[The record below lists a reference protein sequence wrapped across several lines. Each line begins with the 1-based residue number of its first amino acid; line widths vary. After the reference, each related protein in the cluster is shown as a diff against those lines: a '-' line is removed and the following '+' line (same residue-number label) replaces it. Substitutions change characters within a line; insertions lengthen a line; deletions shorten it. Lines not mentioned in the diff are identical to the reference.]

1 MLKFAIINRE
11 NGMEEGKKMDYRIA
25 ICDDRQEDREYVR
38 QLTARWAQQRG
49 NQVEMTEFCS
59 AEQFLFSCPQP
70 DFDLLLLDIE
80 MGEMDGV
87 SLAKQVRRTNELM
100 QIVFITGYS
109 DYITE
114 GYEVAALHYL
124 MKPVK
129 EEKLFAVLDRVME
142 RLHKN
147 TKVLT
152 LETSEE
158 MVRVPLYQV
167 SALEVQRNYVTV
179 HARQDYT
186 VKKSLSELMEQLD
199 ERFFRVGRSAVVNL
213 NDISRVTRSDIYLT
227 DGRSIPLPRGAYDK
241 LNRAIIHMK

>member
-1 MLKFAIINRE
+1 
-11 NGMEEGKKMDYRIA
+11 MDYRIA
-25 ICDDRQEDREYVR
+25 ICDDKQEDREYVQ

-49 NQVEMTEFCS
+49 NQMEMTEFCS

-129 EEKLFAVLDRVME
+129 EEKLFVVLDRAVE

-152 LETSEE
+152 LETAEE

>member
-1 MLKFAIINRE
+1 
-11 NGMEEGKKMDYRIA
+11 MDYRIA

-70 DFDLLLLDIE
+70 DFDLLLLDLE

>member
-1 MLKFAIINRE
+1 
-11 NGMEEGKKMDYRIA
+11 MDYRSA

-129 EEKLFAVLDRVME
+129 EEKLFVVLDRAVE

>member
-1 MLKFAIINRE
+1 
-11 NGMEEGKKMDYRIA
+11 MDYRIA

-129 EEKLFAVLDRVME
+129 EEKLFAVLDRAVE

-167 SALEVQRNYVTV
+167 NALEVQRNYVTV
-179 HARQDYT
+179 YARQDYT

>member
-1 MLKFAIINRE
+1 MLKFAIIKGQ
-11 NGMEEGKKMDYRIA
+11 NGMEEGNGMDYKIA
-25 ICDDRQEDREYVR
+25 ICDDKQEDREYVR
-38 QLTARWAQQRG
+38 QLTARWAQQRE
-49 NQVEMTEFCS
+49 NQVEMNEFCS

-129 EEKLFAVLDRVME
+129 EEKLFAVLDRAVE

-152 LETSEE
+152 LETAEE

>member
-1 MLKFAIINRE
+1 
-11 NGMEEGKKMDYRIA
+11 MDYRIA
-25 ICDDRQEDREYVR
+25 ICDDKQEDREYVQ

-49 NQVEMTEFCS
+49 NQMEMTEFCS

-129 EEKLFAVLDRVME
+129 EEKLFVVLDRAVE

-152 LETSEE
+152 LETAEE

-227 DGRSIPLPRGAYDK
+227 DGRIIPLPRGAYDK

>member
-1 MLKFAIINRE
+1 
-11 NGMEEGKKMDYRIA
+11 MDYRIA

-129 EEKLFAVLDRVME
+129 EEKLFVVLDRAVE

-152 LETSEE
+152 LETAEE

-227 DGRSIPLPRGAYDK
+227 DGRSIPLLRGAYDK

>member
-1 MLKFAIINRE
+1 
-11 NGMEEGKKMDYRIA
+11 MDYKIA

-49 NQVEMTEFCS
+49 NQLEMTTFCS
-59 AEQFLFSCPQP
+59 AEQFLFSYPQQ

-80 MGEMDGV
+80 MDGMDGV

-129 EEKLFAVLDRVME
+129 EEKLFAVLDRAVE

-152 LETSEE
+152 LETAEE
-158 MVRVPLYQV
+158 TVRVPLYQV

>member
-1 MLKFAIINRE
+1 
-11 NGMEEGKKMDYRIA
+11 MDYRIA

-59 AEQFLFSCPQP
+59 AEQVLFSCPQP

-129 EEKLFAVLDRVME
+129 EKKLFVVLDRAVE

>member
-1 MLKFAIINRE
+1 
-11 NGMEEGKKMDYRIA
+11 MDYRIA
-25 ICDDRQEDREYVR
+25 ICDDKQEDREYVQ

-129 EEKLFAVLDRVME
+129 EEKLFAVLDRAVE

-152 LETSEE
+152 LETAEE

-227 DGRSIPLPRGAYDK
+227 DGRIIPLPRGAYDK

>member
-1 MLKFAIINRE
+1 
-11 NGMEEGKKMDYRIA
+11 MDYRIA
-25 ICDDRQEDREYVR
+25 ICDDKQEDREYVQ

-49 NQVEMTEFCS
+49 NQMEMTEFCS

-129 EEKLFAVLDRVME
+129 EEKLFAVLDRAVE

-152 LETSEE
+152 LETAEE

>member
-1 MLKFAIINRE
+1 
-11 NGMEEGKKMDYRIA
+11 MEEGKKMDYRIA

-129 EEKLFAVLDRVME
+129 EEKLFVVLDRAVE

-147 TKVLT
+147 TRVLT

>member
-1 MLKFAIINRE
+1 
-11 NGMEEGKKMDYRIA
+11 MDYRIA

-129 EEKLFAVLDRVME
+129 EEKLFVVLDRAVE

-186 VKKSLSELMEQLD
+186 VKKSLD

>member
-1 MLKFAIINRE
+1 
-11 NGMEEGKKMDYRIA
+11 MDYRIA

-129 EEKLFAVLDRVME
+129 EEKLFVVLDRAVE

-199 ERFFRVGRSAVVNL
+199 ERFFRVGRSAMVNL

>member
-1 MLKFAIINRE
+1 
-11 NGMEEGKKMDYRIA
+11 MDYRIA
-25 ICDDRQEDREYVR
+25 ICDDKQEDREYVQ

-49 NQVEMTEFCS
+49 NQMEMTEFCS

-129 EEKLFAVLDRVME
+129 EEKLFVVLDRAVE

-152 LETSEE
+152 LETAEE

-186 VKKSLSELMEQLD
+186 VKKSLNELMEQLD

-227 DGRSIPLPRGAYDK
+227 DGRIIPLPRGAYDK

>member
-1 MLKFAIINRE
+1 
-11 NGMEEGKKMDYRIA
+11 MDYRIA
-25 ICDDRQEDREYVR
+25 ICDDRQENREYVK

-129 EEKLFAVLDRVME
+129 EEKLFVVLDRAVE

-152 LETSEE
+152 LETAEE

-227 DGRSIPLPRGAYDK
+227 DGRIIPLPRGAYDK

>member
-1 MLKFAIINRE
+1 
-11 NGMEEGKKMDYRIA
+11 MDYRIA

-129 EEKLFAVLDRVME
+129 EEKLFAVLDRAVE

-152 LETSEE
+152 LETAEE

-186 VKKSLSELMEQLD
+186 VKKNLSELMEQLD

>member
-1 MLKFAIINRE
+1 
-11 NGMEEGKKMDYRIA
+11 MEEGKKMDYRIA

-129 EEKLFAVLDRVME
+129 EEKLFAVLDRAVE

-152 LETSEE
+152 LETAEE

-179 HARQDYT
+179 HTRQDYT

>member
-1 MLKFAIINRE
+1 
-11 NGMEEGKKMDYRIA
+11 MDYRIA
-25 ICDDRQEDREYVR
+25 ICDDKQEDREYVQ

-129 EEKLFAVLDRVME
+129 EEKLFAVLDRAVE

-152 LETSEE
+152 LETAEE

-179 HARQDYT
+179 HARQDYA
-186 VKKSLSELMEQLD
+186 VKKSLSKLMEQLD

-227 DGRSIPLPRGAYDK
+227 DGRIIPLPRGAYDK

>member
-1 MLKFAIINRE
+1 MQ
-11 NGMEEGKKMDYRIA
+11 
-25 ICDDRQEDREYVR
+25 CS
-38 QLTARWAQQRG
+38 TAQW
-49 NQVEMTEFCS
+49 
-59 AEQFLFSCPQP
+59 
-70 DFDLLLLDIE
+70 
-80 MGEMDGV
+80 
-87 SLAKQVRRTNELM
+87 
-100 QIVFITGYS
+100 
-109 DYITE
+109 
-114 GYEVAALHYL
+114 
-124 MKPVK
+124 
-129 EEKLFAVLDRVME
+129 
-142 RLHKN
+142 LHKN

-152 LETSEE
+152 LETAEE

>member
-1 MLKFAIINRE
+1 
-11 NGMEEGKKMDYRIA
+11 MDYRIA
-25 ICDDRQEDREYVR
+25 ICDDKQEDREYVQ

-129 EEKLFAVLDRVME
+129 EEKLFVVLDRAVE

-241 LNRAIIHMK
+241 LNRAIIYMK

>member
-1 MLKFAIINRE
+1 
-11 NGMEEGKKMDYRIA
+11 MDYRIA
-25 ICDDRQEDREYVR
+25 ICDDKQEDREYVQ
-38 QLTARWAQQRG
+38 QLTACWAQQRG
-49 NQVEMTEFCS
+49 NQMEMTEFCS

-129 EEKLFAVLDRVME
+129 EEKLFVVLDRAVE

-152 LETSEE
+152 LETAEE

>member
-1 MLKFAIINRE
+1 
-11 NGMEEGKKMDYRIA
+11 
-25 ICDDRQEDREYVR
+25 
-38 QLTARWAQQRG
+38 
-49 NQVEMTEFCS
+49 MTEFCS
-59 AEQFLFSCPQP
+59 AEQFLFSYPQQS
-70 DFDLLLLDIE
+70 FDLLLLDIE

-129 EEKLFAVLDRVME
+129 EEKLFAVLDRAVE

-152 LETSEE
+152 LETAEE

-213 NDISRVTRSDIYLT
+213 NDISRVTRTDIYLT

-241 LNRAIIHMK
+241 LNRAIINMK

>member
-1 MLKFAIINRE
+1 
-11 NGMEEGKKMDYRIA
+11 MEEGKKMDYRIA

-129 EEKLFAVLDRVME
+129 EEKLFVVLDRAVE

-152 LETSEE
+152 LETAEE

>member
-1 MLKFAIINRE
+1 
-11 NGMEEGKKMDYRIA
+11 MDYRIA

-129 EEKLFAVLDRVME
+129 EEKLFAVLDRAVE

-152 LETSEE
+152 LETAEE

-179 HARQDYT
+179 HARQDCT

>member
-1 MLKFAIINRE
+1 
-11 NGMEEGKKMDYRIA
+11 MDYRIA

-49 NQVEMTEFCS
+49 NQMEMTEFCS

-129 EEKLFAVLDRVME
+129 EEKLFVVLDRAVE

-152 LETSEE
+152 LETAEE

-213 NDISRVTRSDIYLT
+213 NEISRVTRSDIYLT
-227 DGRSIPLPRGAYDK
+227 DGRIIPLPRGAYDK

>member
-1 MLKFAIINRE
+1 
-11 NGMEEGKKMDYRIA
+11 MDYRIA

-49 NQVEMTEFCS
+49 NQVEMIEFCS

-129 EEKLFAVLDRVME
+129 EEKLFVVLDRAVE

>member
-1 MLKFAIINRE
+1 
-11 NGMEEGKKMDYRIA
+11 MDYRIA

-129 EEKLFAVLDRVME
+129 EEKLFAVLDRAVE
-142 RLHKN
+142 RLDKN

-152 LETSEE
+152 LETAEE

>member
-1 MLKFAIINRE
+1 
-11 NGMEEGKKMDYRIA
+11 MDYRIA

-49 NQVEMTEFCS
+49 NQMEMTEFCS

-80 MGEMDGV
+80 MGEMDGI

-129 EEKLFAVLDRVME
+129 EEKLFAVLDRAVE

-152 LETSEE
+152 LETAEE
-158 MVRVPLYQV
+158 MVRVPLYKV

>member
-1 MLKFAIINRE
+1 
-11 NGMEEGKKMDYRIA
+11 MDYRIA
-25 ICDDRQEDREYVR
+25 ICDDKQEDREYVQ
-38 QLTARWAQQRG
+38 QLTACWAQQRG
-49 NQVEMTEFCS
+49 NQMEMTEFCS

-129 EEKLFAVLDRVME
+129 EEKLFVVLDRAVE

-152 LETSEE
+152 LETAEE

-199 ERFFRVGRSAVVNL
+199 ELFFRVGRSAVVNL

>member
-1 MLKFAIINRE
+1 
-11 NGMEEGKKMDYRIA
+11 MDYRIA

-129 EEKLFAVLDRVME
+129 EEKLFVVLDRAVE

-152 LETSEE
+152 LETAEE

-186 VKKSLSELMEQLD
+186 VTKSLSELMEQLD

-227 DGRSIPLPRGAYDK
+227 DGRIIPLPRGAYDK

>member
-1 MLKFAIINRE
+1 
-11 NGMEEGKKMDYRIA
+11 MDYRIA

-129 EEKLFAVLDRVME
+129 EEKLFAVLDRAVE

-152 LETSEE
+152 LETAEE

-227 DGRSIPLPRGAYDK
+227 DGRSIPLPCGAYDK

>member
-1 MLKFAIINRE
+1 
-11 NGMEEGKKMDYRIA
+11 MDYRIA

-129 EEKLFAVLDRVME
+129 EEKLFVVLDRAVE

-213 NDISRVTRSDIYLT
+213 NDISQVTRSDIYLT

>member
-1 MLKFAIINRE
+1 
-11 NGMEEGKKMDYRIA
+11 MEEGKKMDYRIA

>member
-1 MLKFAIINRE
+1 
-11 NGMEEGKKMDYRIA
+11 
-25 ICDDRQEDREYVR
+25 
-38 QLTARWAQQRG
+38 
-49 NQVEMTEFCS
+49 
-59 AEQFLFSCPQP
+59 
-70 DFDLLLLDIE
+70 

-129 EEKLFAVLDRVME
+129 EEKLFAVLDRAVE

>member
-1 MLKFAIINRE
+1 
-11 NGMEEGKKMDYRIA
+11 MDYRIPLS
-25 ICDDRQEDREYVR
+25 DDRQEDREYVR

-49 NQVEMTEFCS
+49 HQVEMTEFSS

-129 EEKLFAVLDRVME
+129 EEKLFAVLDRAVE

-152 LETSEE
+152 LETAEE

>member
-1 MLKFAIINRE
+1 
-11 NGMEEGKKMDYRIA
+11 MDYRIA

-129 EEKLFAVLDRVME
+129 EEKLFVVLDRAVE

-167 SALEVQRNYVTV
+167 SALEGQRNYVTV

>member
-1 MLKFAIINRE
+1 
-11 NGMEEGKKMDYRIA
+11 MEEGKKMDYRSA

-129 EEKLFAVLDRVME
+129 EEKLFVVLDRAVE

>member
-1 MLKFAIINRE
+1 
-11 NGMEEGKKMDYRIA
+11 MDYRIA

-49 NQVEMTEFCS
+49 NQVVEITEFCS

-129 EEKLFAVLDRVME
+129 EEKLFVVLDRAVE

>member
-1 MLKFAIINRE
+1 
-11 NGMEEGKKMDYRIA
+11 MDYRIA
-25 ICDDRQEDREYVR
+25 ICDDKQEDREYVQ

-70 DFDLLLLDIE
+70 DFDLLLVDIE
-80 MGEMDGV
+80 RGEMDGV

-129 EEKLFAVLDRVME
+129 EEKLFAVLDRAVE

-152 LETSEE
+152 LETAEE

-227 DGRSIPLPRGAYDK
+227 DGRIIPLPRGAYDK